1 MATIDTTLDF
11 FKIPGIDTFA
21 HEFGTKK
28 PNGKGLTTEEVANNI
43 AASFNRQRPFVIT
56 ETSNTNRIDANSV
69 FAITASDEIILS
81 LDSAA
86 FTGLEVKIINS
97 TDKTH
102 IIRCAS
108 ASEADST
115 LQAKQIQTI
124 IWNGSKWEGLS
135 CPRIGE
141 IYVQYPQQEAP
152 QDLFICTKWA
162 LQEQYAGAF
171 FRATGG
177 NAAAFIE
184 KTGELIAQKAQAPNS
199 TGTGIITITSSS
211 KYSIKGEIYINGS
224 QEDFRL
230 GSDSYGTNRIAIDNS
245 REGASV
251 DINGNNIYTS
261 NGELRPK
268 NFSVKLWLRTA

>member
-1 MATIDTTLDF
+1 M
-11 FKIPGIDTFA
+11 
-21 HEFGTKK
+21 
-28 PNGKGLTTEEVANNI
+28 
-43 AASFNRQRPFVIT
+43 IT

-102 IIRCAS
+102 TIRCAS
-108 ASEADST
+108 ASEADSM

-141 IYVQYPQQEAP
+141 VYVQYPQQEAP
-152 QDLFICTKWA
+152 QDLFICTKWK

-177 NAAAFIE
+177 NAAPFINQ
-184 KTGELIAQKAQAPNS
+184 TGELTAQLDAFQAHQHSYQGNAGLPMDS
-199 TGTGIITITSSS
+199 
-211 KYSIKGEIYINGS
+211 GEYRTAGWNT
-224 QEDFRL
+224 QETAKIVKDRS
-230 GSDSYGTNRIAIDNS
+230 GDYGEPRYANET
-245 REGASV
+245 
-251 DINGNNIYTS
+251 
-261 NGELRPK
+261 RPL
-268 NFSVKLWLRTA
+268 NFTVNLWLRTA

>member
-43 AASFNRQRPFVIT
+43 AAGFNRQRPFVIT

-69 FAITASDEIILS
+69 FAITATDEIILS

-86 FTGLEVKIINS
+86 FTGLEVKIINA
-97 TDKTH
+97 TDKKH

-108 ASEADST
+108 VTEADSI

-162 LQEQYAGAF
+162 LQEQYAGSF

-184 KTGELIAQKAQAPNS
+184 KTGDLSAQPAGLPNI
-199 TGTGIITITSSS
+199 TGEMIIC
-211 KYSIKGEIYINGS
+211 GHGGL
-224 QEDFRL
+224 Q
-230 GSDSYGTNRIAIDNS
+230 SDSGCFYGNNYGRSGAGLNNQDDS
-245 REGASV
+245 RERHVFDASRSS
-251 DINGNNIYTS
+251 NIYKNNHDEVT
-261 NGELRPK
+261 PI
-268 NFSVKLWLRTA
+268 NFSMKIWLRTA

>member
-43 AASFNRQRPFVIT
+43 AAGFNRQRPFVIT

-102 IIRCAS
+102 TIRCAS
-108 ASEADST
+108 ASEADSM

-141 IYVQYPQQEAP
+141 VYVQYPQQEAP
-152 QDLFICTKWA
+152 QDLFICTKWK

-177 NAAAFIE
+177 NAAPFINQ
-184 KTGELIAQKAQAPNS
+184 TGELIKQLDQMQGHAHSYYRRDTWSWSASHGAQAKNEAN
-199 TGTGIITITSSS
+199 TINETVEATLN
-211 KYSIKGEIYINGS
+211 IV
-224 QEDFRL
+224 
-230 GSDSYGTNRIAIDNS
+230 SDGTNGTPRIGNET
-245 REGASV
+245 RP
-251 DINGNNIYTS
+251 INYTV
-261 NGELRPK
+261 R
-268 NFSVKLWLRTA
+268 LWLRIA